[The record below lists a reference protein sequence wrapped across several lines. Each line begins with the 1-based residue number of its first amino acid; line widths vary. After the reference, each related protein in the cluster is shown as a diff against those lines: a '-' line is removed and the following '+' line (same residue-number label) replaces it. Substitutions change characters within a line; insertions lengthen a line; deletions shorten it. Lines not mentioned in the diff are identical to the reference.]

1 VVREGQQ
8 KEGEKKGS
16 GTRTGFGLK
25 LTGTRTGFGLK
36 LTGTRTGFGLKLTAV
51 VAAVGAIG
59 LATALQASGHKNV
72 IESGLQR
79 FKIEIVNETTDNFS
93 GKVVSEKAK
102 CIPGRIISI
111 THNGVL
117 IATATTDAAG
127 NFTVNGPR
135 PPKGDDVVATLTKK
149 ILKKNRKHRHKC
161 TRDVVTR
168 KA

>member
-1 VVREGQQ
+1 MKSSR
-8 KEGEKKGS
+8 
-16 GTRTGFGLK
+16 RGL
-25 LTGTRTGFGLK
+25 
-36 LTGTRTGFGLKLTAV
+36 GLKLTA
-51 VAAVGAIG
+51 AVGAICALG

-72 IESGLQR
+72 IESKLVQ
-79 FKIEIVNETTDNFS
+79 FKIEIVNDATDSYS
-93 GKVVSEKAK
+93 GRVQSEKAK
-102 CIPGRIISI
+102 CVIGRVINI

-127 NFTVNGPR
+127 NFTVTGPR

-168 KA
+168 KAP